1 MALAEGLVRLAR
13 LGSAPP
19 AGAALYTPLIQDAG
33 QLSSRVEFLLRSPV
47 AAAAPAWWRASGV
60 TLGALGLLLAMRFP
74 QTLRAVHELLEELL
88 ALNFFY
94 DLW

>member
-1 MALAEGLVRLAR
+1 VALAEGLVRLAR

-19 AGAALYTPLIQDAG
+19 AGAALYTPFIQDAG